1 MKHRLACLTLALLVL
16 AACSRDQAPPPE
28 PEPAP
33 PPPAPA
39 EISLRLS
46 DFGALRGWRE
56 ADLTA
61 ALTAFQRS
69 CARIAPRASDAPL
82 NRGSPWAGSVA
93 DWMPACEAAMA
104 TPHDPESARRFF
116 ETNFLPAAVSA
127 PDTKTGL
134 LTAYYEPELEVRSAQ
149 QGDFT
154 EPVLGRPDDLVT
166 VDLGAFNPDLAG
178 KDIVGQVE
186 AGMLKPYDPRAKIAA
201 ERAPVIAWGRPADV
215 FFLQVQGS
223 GRLQFADGI
232 RMRAAYAANNGRDY
246 QSIGRVLIDRG
257 ELTADQASKA
267 GIERWMHEAGPE
279 AARELMNQNPRYI
292 FFSAQPVEDPNRGPN
307 GAQGAALTP
316 LASMAV
322 DPEFHPYG
330 APVWLETRLPRARG
344 DAEAEATGLLVV
356 TQDTGGAIKG
366 PMRGDLFWGTGEE
379 AGALAGVMKHQAE
392 WSVLLPTRLALRL
405 ADPAA

>member
-1 MKHRLACLTLALLVL
+1 MKHRLASLSLALLVL

-33 PPPAPA
+33 PPPPPA
-39 EISLRLS
+39 GMSLRLS
-46 DFGALRGWRE
+46 DFGALRGWEE

-69 CARIAPRASDAPL
+69 CARLAPRTGDAPM
-82 NRGSPWAGSVA
+82 NHASPWAGSVS

-104 TPHDPESARRFF
+104 TPHDPGAARRFF
-116 ETNFLPAAVSA
+116 ETRFLPAAVSA
-127 PDTKTGL
+127 PGTETGL
-134 LTAYYEPELEVRSAQ
+134 LTAYYEPELEVRGAR
-149 QGDFT
+149 QGEFT
-154 EPVLGRPDDLVT
+154 EPVLGRPDDLIT
-166 VDLGAFNPDLAG
+166 VDLGAFDPDLAG
-178 KDIVGQVE
+178 KNLVGQVE
-186 AGMLKPYDPRAKIAA
+186 AGTLKPYDPRARIAA

-223 GRLQFADGI
+223 GRLQFADGT

-246 QSIGRVLIDRG
+246 RSIGRVLIERG

-267 GIERWMHEAGPE
+267 GIERWMREAGPE
-279 AARELMNQNPRYI
+279 AARDLMNENPRYI
-292 FFSAQPVEDPNRGPN
+292 FFSAQPVEDPGRGPN
-307 GAQGAALTP
+307 GAQGAPLTP

-330 APVWLETRLPRARG
+330 APVWLETRLPRAPG
-344 DAEAEATGLLVV
+344 DAEAEAAGLLVV
-356 TQDTGGAIKG
+356 AQDTGGAIKG

-392 WSVLLPTRLALRL
+392 WTVLLPVQLALGL
-405 ADPAA
+405 AETAA